1 MARTLFPDI
10 LSAYK
15 IDIKNEIKKLHRLF
29 FAKQIDVSETIY
41 EYNTSTLCEMCEESF
56 LLYKHRG
63 TILSQKNLI
72 RHLDSIGFIVSL
84 TVLKVESRS
93 I

>member
-15 IDIKNEIKKLHRLF
+15 LDIKTEIKKLHQLF
-29 FAKQIDVSETIY
+29 FAKQIDISETIY
-41 EYNTSTLCEMCEESF
+41 EYNTSTLYKMCEESF

-63 TILSQKNLI
+63 TILSLEEF
-72 RHLDSIGFIVSL
+72 D
-84 TVLKVESRS
+84 
-93 I
+93 